1 MPRTIISIS
10 CQHLGLALL
19 FLLKSVSTQADNN
32 IRQYKIPA
40 QSLNNAL
47 MQFAADANLKL
58 LLPADT
64 VRGISAKGLDGNM
77 TASQALNQLLQ
88 GSGMTYRFV
97 DAKTFTIERAAD
109 NFRKTAHVESHEPRS
124 SRDETALPKV
134 TVEADAEN
142 LYDDPNW
149 TNSPHNTD
157 YNRPNAT
164 SATKIDKAIMD
175 TPLSIQVVPQQILK
189 DQQVVRMNRAAEN
202 VSGVYRGSFGGDFGV
217 DHFIIRGFQSDQIY
231 RNGVPYESSTFISN
245 EEAANVERIEVLKG
259 PASTLYGRAE
269 PGGIVNMIT
278 KQPLSSPYYSL
289 QQQFG
294 SFNYYRTSADA
305 TGPINEDK
313 SLLYRFNAAFETRDS
328 FRNYSEGESI
338 FLAPTLR
345 WYISE
350 QTQANLEFQYRHN
363 SDPFTYG
370 WPAIGNRPVRLPRD
384 TNISGPYASNLD
396 SESYVVDFN
405 WSHAFNDQWTFRHQ
419 FNMQRSDANQDA
431 LVYSLSLQPDNRTL
445 DRGVFP
451 TKNSLSERFYNTV
464 NLTGKFDT
472 WGVNH
477 TLLMGGDYMN
487 YNNNGEGFNREFTSI
502 DIFNPVETAPPGEF
516 IPNYVYDN
524 HTDWWGLYLQDQIQ
538 LPYHL
543 ELMAGLRYDN
553 VVSKDNTI
561 DTKTES
567 ADKVTPRVG
576 LTWRPIKEL
585 SIFGNYLEN
594 FGAQNFGNNRSG
606 GTLPP
611 VSAQQWEFGVKTE
624 LMGGRLTG
632 SVTYYDLTKQNTAIP
647 DPSDPT
653 GLSSLAI
660 GEVNNS
666 GVELDISGEIL
677 PGWNLIGSYS
687 YIASEIT
694 KDTALEFDDD
704 GNVIGSN
711 GGNTGNRLANVPRHG
726 GNLWT
731 TYEFLEGDLKGL
743 KFGAGMQARSQR
755 QGDNEGSFQVPGYV
769 TMNMLAAY
777 QLHIGKTKV
786 TTQLNIDNLLD
797 NYFFGSAGFNNLRV
811 NIGAPRTFMG
821 TIKIE
826 F

>member
-1 MPRTIISIS
+1 MTNRHYRRNLTI
-10 CQHLGLALL
+10 LL
-19 FLLKSVSTQADNN
+19 IAFLFSGQVSADNGS
-32 IRQYKIPA
+32 RQYHIPA
-40 QSLNNAL
+40 QPLNSAL
-47 MQFAADANLKL
+47 MRFASDSNLELLYTADKL
-58 LLPADT
+58 RAFKT
-64 VRGISAKGLDGNM
+64 VGLDGNM
-77 TASQALNQLLQ
+77 TPAQALSQLLQ
-88 GSGMTYRFV
+88 GSGMAYRFV
-97 DAKTFTIERAAD
+97 DAKTVTIEAPS
-109 NFRKTAHVESHEPRS
+109 NNLIKTAATEHNSEPQTNS
-124 SRDETALPKV
+124 EGQMMPKV
-134 TVEADAEN
+134 TVEADADN
-142 LYDDPNW
+142 PYQDPNW
-149 TNSPHNTD
+149 TTDPKNTD
-157 YNRPNAT
+157 YNRPNAM
-164 SATKIDKAIMD
+164 SATKTDKANMD

-202 VSGVYRGSFGGDFGV
+202 VSGVYRGSFGGDYGV

-231 RNGVPYESSTFISN
+231 RNGVPYESASFISN

-278 KQPLSSPYYSL
+278 KQPLSTPYYSL

-294 SFNYYRTSADA
+294 SFNYYRTTADA
-305 TGPINEDK
+305 TGPINDNK
-313 SLLYRFNAAFETRDS
+313 TLLYRFNAAFETRDS
-328 FRNYSEGESI
+328 FRKYSEGESI
-338 FLAPTLR
+338 FLAPSFR
-345 WYISE
+345 WNISD

-370 WPAIGNRPVRLPRD
+370 WPAIGNRPARLPRD
-384 TNISGPYASNLD
+384 TNISGPYATNLN

-431 LVYSLSLQPDNRTL
+431 LVYSLGLREDNRTL

-451 TKNSLSERFYNTV
+451 TKNALSERFYNTV

-472 WGVNH
+472 WGLDH

-487 YNNNGEGFNREFTSI
+487 YNLSGEGFNRAFTSI
-502 DIFNPVETAPPGEF
+502 DIFNPVETSPPGPF
-516 IPNYVYDN
+516 VPSFVYDN
-524 HTDWWGLYLQDQIQ
+524 HTDWWGLYLQDQVR
-538 LPYHL
+538 LPFHF

-553 VVSKDNTI
+553 VVSKDNTTG
-561 DTKTES
+561 DETES
-567 ADKVTPRVG
+567 AGRVTPRVG
-576 LTWRPIKEL
+576 LTWRPLSEL
-585 SIFGNYLEN
+585 SVFGNYLEN
-594 FGAQNFGNNRSG
+594 FGANNFANNRAG

-611 VSAQQWEFGVKTE
+611 VSAKQWEFGVKTE
-624 LMGGRLTG
+624 LLDGRLTG
-632 SVTYYDLTKQNTAIP
+632 SLTYYDLTKQNTAIP
-647 DPSDPT
+647 DPLDPT
-653 GLSSLAI
+653 GASSIAI

-666 GVELDISGEIL
+666 GVELDVSGEIL
-677 PGWNLIGSYS
+677 PGWNIIGSYS
-687 YIASEIT
+687 YIDSEIT
-694 KDTALEFDDD
+694 KDIALVFDDE
-704 GNVIGSN
+704 GNVIGSTD
-711 GGNTGNRLANVPRHG
+711 GNTGNRLANVPRHG

-777 QLHIGKTKV
+777 QMNIGKTKV

-797 NYFFGSAGFNNLRV
+797 NYYFGSAGFNNLRV

-821 TIKIE
+821 TIKVEI
-826 F
+826 